1 VSRTAPLEPAKRNLN
16 DPGQVLVQTCKA
28 NKLTSLISENE
39 GKNLNVGAVVPYLK
53 KQAISDKTVESYCVV
68 SSGMFPKFVIQMYQ
82 TYEQLV
88 QINNELNVQGF
99 GLKNCDANPIPKLS
113 GSGVALWHFDTDIE
127 LKIQQEAKNFKGI
140 IATDS
145 SSEIRTV

>member
-1 VSRTAPLEPAKRNLN
+1 M
-16 DPGQVLVQTCKA
+16 
-28 NKLTSLISENE
+28 
-39 GKNLNVGAVVPYLK
+39 GAVVPYLK